1 MKLTAFTL
9 FTAVSLS
16 LAMERV
22 SIDGFGAFG
31 DAEEEDEE
39 EQLSDQ
45 EQEAAETL
53 AGQLADQIKGQIK
66 DQMRASKLGRSRIAQ
81 TDELTLATANNQYER
96 VEKLLAGGANPDGPP
111 EARSAPLHAA
121 AEQGLKDVADL
132 LLWYNASVD
141 RLTEIGT
148 PLCVAAAKGRTAVTE
163 LLLRHGADVNM
174 ATPYHQKT
182 PLHFASEMGHAHI
195 VSKLLEANASTF
207 ARADDG
213 SGALHLAA
221 REGHEGVVRKLLD
234 AGAPVDEHDN
244 EGARP
249 SHLAC
254 AFGHDAVLQMMREAG
269 AAPVAEDDDI
279 VARVRQRPMLKVEMR
294 SYTFTSRG
302 AVDRGAVE
310 EMAREMI

>member
-96 VEKLLAGGANPDGPP
+96 VEKLL
-111 EARSAPLHAA
+111 LHAFVTTHA
-121 AEQGLKDVADL
+121 ALAVRSQAQ
-132 LLWYNASVD
+132 SV
-141 RLTEIGT
+141 
-148 PLCVAAAKGRTAVTE
+148 PQV
-163 LLLRHGADVNM
+163 
-174 ATPYHQKT
+174 Q
-182 PLHFASEMGHAHI
+182 AHPP
-195 VSKLLEANASTF
+195 
-207 ARADDG
+207 
-213 SGALHLAA
+213 
-221 REGHEGVVRKLLD
+221 
-234 AGAPVDEHDN
+234 AG
-244 EGARP
+244 
-249 SHLAC
+249 
-254 AFGHDAVLQMMREAG
+254 
-269 AAPVAEDDDI
+269 
-279 VARVRQRPMLKVEMR
+279 
-294 SYTFTSRG
+294 
-302 AVDRGAVE
+302 
-310 EMAREMI
+310 